1 MTAFAFDIA
10 MAALGVNG
18 PELRHEALLC
28 RMGVR
33 DRHLPAVVAV
43 G

>member
-1 MTAFAFDIA
+1 MP
-10 MAALGVNG
+10 AAERQQVLAAAQDV
-18 PELRHEALLC
+18 RDEALLC